1 MADLREFKL
10 PDVGEGLTEGEVLAW
25 LVKAGDSVVVNQ
37 VVVEV
42 ETAKAAVEL
51 PIPWAGVVTEL
62 HVGVGET
69 IPVGT
74 PLLTVDV
81 LGAGDTPVY
90 DAPNSEPAAQPV
102 GARPEMEFVP
112 SGPPPTARREAVLVG
127 YGVREAA
134 VTRRPRRTAAA
145 APAGPAAATSPS
157 GRSGRVF
164 AKPPVRKLA
173 KDLGVDLEGVTA
185 TGPGGTVTRDDV
197 LGVSGDSG
205 VVAHVSS
212 DTAGE
217 QRALD
222 GELVAPT
229 VNGERR
235 EPVRGV
241 RKYMAEAMVRSA
253 FTIPHVTVWT
263 EVDVTRSVRMTRR
276 LRETPGF
283 NDVRV
288 SPLLLV
294 ARAVLLALK
303 RNPDLN
309 AVFDAEA
316 QEIVYRKRVNLGIAA
331 STPRGLVV
339 PNIKRADKLSLP
351 ELAAALDAL
360 VRTAR
365 EGRTS
370 PADMS
375 NGTFTIT
382 NVGVFGV
389 DGGTPIINPGEA
401 AILAVGA
408 FRERPWVHK
417 GRVKARWVAELTVSF
432 DHRHIDGAMGSRFL
446 ADVAAVLEDPAVA
459 VSWS

>member
-1 MADLREFKL
+1 VSGAAESPLDET
-10 PDVGEGLTEGEVLAW
+10 PD
-25 LVKAGDSVVVNQ
+25 
-37 VVVEV
+37 
-42 ETAKAAVEL
+42 
-51 PIPWAGVVTEL
+51 
-62 HVGVGET
+62 
-69 IPVGT
+69 
-74 PLLTVDV
+74 
-81 LGAGDTPVY
+81 
-90 DAPNSEPAAQPV
+90 SEPAPQPE
-102 GARPEMEFVP
+102 GARAGLEFVP

-134 VTRRPRRTAAA
+134 VTRRPRKARPTAPA
-145 APAGPAAATSPS
+145 APPAPP
-157 GRSGRVF
+157 SGRVF

-173 KDLGVDLEGVTA
+173 KDLGVDLAGVTP
-185 TGPGGTVTRDDV
+185 TGPRGTVTRDDV
-197 LGVSGDSG
+197 LAGRVSADAGDS
-205 VVAHVSS
+205 VALAHVSS
-212 DTAGE
+212 DAAPDM
-217 QRALD
+217 ALD

-229 VNGERR
+229 VHGERR

-309 AVFDAEA
+309 AVFDGEA

-331 STPRGLVV
+331 ATPRGLVV
-339 PNIKRADKLSLP
+339 PNVKRADKLSLP

-365 EGRTS
+365 EGRTT
-370 PADMS
+370 PADMA

-389 DGGTPIINPGEA
+389 DGGTPIINPGES

-432 DHRHIDGAMGSRFL
+432 DHRYIDGSMGSRFL
-446 ADVAAVLEDPAVA
+446 ADVAAVLEDPSVAVA
-459 VSWS
+459 WS